1 MIDFRL
7 PDWLIFLSILL
18 NLVLTFVCIIYQD
31 ISGVILCVFCLSCF
45 IITYRI
51 NKRERDEKE
60 KKGQSD

>member
-18 NLVLTFVCIIYQD
+18 NLVLAFICVAYQD

-45 IITYRI
+45 IFTYRT
-51 NKRERDEKE
+51 NKRERNEKE
-60 KKGQSD
+60 KKKQGD

>member
-1 MIDFRL
+1 VIDFRL

-18 NLVLTFVCIIYQD
+18 NLVLTFVCIAYQD

-51 NKRERDEKE
+51 NKGERDEKE